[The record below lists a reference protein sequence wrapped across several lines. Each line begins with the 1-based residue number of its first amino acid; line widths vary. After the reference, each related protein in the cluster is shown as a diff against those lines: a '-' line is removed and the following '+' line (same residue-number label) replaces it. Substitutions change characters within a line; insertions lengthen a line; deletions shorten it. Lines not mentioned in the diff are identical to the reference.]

1 MSFHNLL
8 VITCGGLSAW
18 YLIDTLVS
26 EERQR
31 NLAGQEPAISL
42 SYQTNDFM
50 ASCAGMGGLT
60 IPTRIADDEIL
71 LLCLEAT
78 VFLDSQRIVGD
89 Q

>member
-1 MSFHNLL
+1 MTLNKLIGLGILTWLSVFIIMSIQDAQDAK
-8 VITCGGLSAW
+8 VQG
-18 YLIDTLVS
+18 
-26 EERQR
+26 
-31 NLAGQEPAISL
+31 PSL

-60 IPTRIADDEIL
+60 IPTRIADDEML

-78 VFLDSQRIVGD
+78 VFLDSQRIGGD